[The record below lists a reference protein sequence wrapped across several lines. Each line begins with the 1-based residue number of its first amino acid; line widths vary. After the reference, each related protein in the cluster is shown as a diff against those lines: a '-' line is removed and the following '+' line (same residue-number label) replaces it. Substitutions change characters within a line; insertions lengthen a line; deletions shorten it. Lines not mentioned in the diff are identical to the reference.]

1 LWTGINLTDAREIW
15 TREQAT
21 IAPVTVEGWTAA
33 VLREDLD
40 VLAQATFERPLVR
53 LLPYFDSYLLGHK
66 EREHLVS
73 LQHRPKVYRPQGWIA
88 PVVLVDG
95 RASAVW
101 AQTRQG
107 NHLNVLEL
115 IKQGQDVHH
124 FSSLTGSPQASSQS
138 IQAWF
143 ASIMA

>member
-1 LWTGINLTDAREIW
+1 M
-15 TREQAT
+15 
-21 IAPVTVEGWTAA
+21 
-33 VLREDLD
+33 LREDLD

-73 LQHRPKVYRPQGWIA
+73 VQCRPNIYRPQGWIA

-107 NHLNVLEL
+107 NRLNVKVSTFEPLSRR
-115 IKQGQDVHH
+115 I
-124 FSSLTGSPQASSQS
+124 T
-138 IQAWF
+138 
-143 ASIMA
+143 ASIHEETRDLGRFLTAPNVDIEID